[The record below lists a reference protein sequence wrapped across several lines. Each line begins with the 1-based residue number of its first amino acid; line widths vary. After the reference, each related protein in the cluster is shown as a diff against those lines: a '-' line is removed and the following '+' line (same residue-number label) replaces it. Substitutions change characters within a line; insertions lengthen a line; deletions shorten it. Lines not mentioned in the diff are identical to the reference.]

1 MVCQWQQHR
10 SAATCTSTYLAQ
22 HYCCSLDFGA
32 TGAAATAAAAT
43 AAVTGD
49 EGGSGAADTD
59 ASPFF
64 KVFPLSASVPG
75 APPAALGLGARFAAS
90 CSWVAWPSLESTLL
104 AKFIGPC
111 IATLSLPMLRR
122 RSRQHTPLSR
132 FRSELGW
139 GSRYRL
145 VRSPLAQGQH
155 ERLVGPHR
163 LACLLL
169 GTVGTPDHIV
179 GVEQVAVDDL
189 DDGEG

>member
-1 MVCQWQQHR
+1 MHRHLELADAAQAQQ
-10 SAATCTSTYLAQ
+10 
-22 HYCCSLDFGA
+22 
-32 TGAAATAAAAT
+32 TA
-43 AAVTGD
+43 
-49 EGGSGAADTD
+49 
-59 ASPFF
+59 
-64 KVFPLSASVPG
+64 
-75 APPAALGLGARFAAS
+75 
-90 CSWVAWPSLESTLL
+90 
-104 AKFIGPC
+104 
-111 IATLSLPMLRR
+111 
-122 RSRQHTPLSR
+122 HTIQQNSR
-132 FRSELGW
+132 FSSELGW